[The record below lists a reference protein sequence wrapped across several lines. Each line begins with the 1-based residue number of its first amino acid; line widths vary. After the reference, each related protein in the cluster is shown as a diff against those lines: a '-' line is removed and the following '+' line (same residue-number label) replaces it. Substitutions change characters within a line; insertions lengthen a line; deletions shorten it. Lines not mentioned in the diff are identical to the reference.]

1 MFGLSLAFLAGISVL
16 QGFSALPDVCWLAL
30 GFFLPALL
38 ADKAWLRLP
47 AMAVAGFLWAWLHAV
62 WVLDQQLPV
71 EFEGADLL
79 VEGRVQGLPER
90 LADHR
95 LRFGFLV
102 QRVYRRGQW
111 RSFELP
117 VRLSWYRESPELHAG
132 ERWQLRVRL
141 KQPHG
146 FANPG
151 SFDYERW
158 LFAHR
163 IRATGYVRHVEDAM
177 LLQAADAGPVQLAR
191 QTLATFIGEQ
201 SGFVSD
207 SGLIAALGI
216 GDRSGMSN
224 LQWEVLRKTGTS
236 HLMAISGLHVG
247 LVATLV
253 FFVTRKLW
261 CLAGVPGHW
270 PAPRVAAVFALL
282 AALVYALLSGFQVP
296 AQRAFLMV
304 AVWMMAVLWHG
315 RPDPWR
321 VWSLALLVVLVVD
334 PLSVLTAGFWLS
346 FGAVAWL
353 LYLGTGRHASMPR
366 WKKAIYLQAGLITGL
381 TPLLWVWFGQL
392 SLVAPLANLVAI
404 PWTGFLLVPPLL
416 LGLLFVP
423 LFEPVATLFLQL
435 AGFSLEVLWQ
445 LLEWLADL
453 PDIVWYPSALP
464 AGFQLLMV
472 VAIAGLLAPRFL
484 PVKLP
489 ALVLLIPIALYQQE
503 RPKSGDLWFTLL
515 DVGQGLA
522 VVVETRHHVLV
533 YDTGP
538 SFRSGLDSGEAV
550 VAPYLR
556 SRGYAGIDT
565 LVISHSDNDH
575 AGGSASLL
583 KRMDIADVVAGEPGQ
598 IDARAASACRSGQR
612 WIWDGVGFDMLSPAT
627 DKTGNDA
634 SCVLRIET
642 GHGIAVLLPGD
653 IEKATERQLLQSQAD
668 RLQADILVAPHHGS
682 RTSSTAGFIA
692 AVQPQVVLFPVGYRN
707 RFGFPKKD
715 VVNRYRLSGAQMMQT
730 AQTGAIRIR
739 LERHQPLQPVGWRE
753 SNRHYWNRQAE
764 PGSPGAIPRS

>member
-16 QGFSALPDVCWLAL
+16 QVFSSLPGSGWLAL
-30 GFFLPALL
+30 GIFLPFLL
-38 ADKAWLRLP
+38 SGKPWLRLP

-62 WVLDQQLPV
+62 WVLDQQLPA

-79 VEGRVQGLPER
+79 VEGRVQQLPER
-90 LADHR
+90 LSDQR
-95 LRFGFLV
+95 LRFGFVV
-102 QRVYRRGQW
+102 QKVYRQGQW
-111 RSFELP
+111 QPLELP
-117 VRLSWYRESPELHAG
+117 VRLSWYRDSPELHAG

-146 FANPG
+146 FSNPG

-163 IRATGYVRHVEDAM
+163 IRATGYVRHAQDAV
-177 LLQAADAGPVQLAR
+177 LLQAADVNPVRLAR
-191 QTLATFIGEQ
+191 QTLAAFIGAQ
-201 SGFVSD
+201 SGFVAD

-216 GDRSGMSN
+216 GDRSGMSKD
-224 LQWEVLRKTGTS
+224 QWEVLRKTGTS

-253 FFVTRKLW
+253 FFVARKLW
-261 CLAGVPGHW
+261 CLAGVPFHW

-304 AVWMMAVLWHG
+304 AVWMMAVLWNG

-321 VWSLALLVVLVVD
+321 VWSLALLVVLALD

-381 TPLLWVWFGQL
+381 TPLLWVWFGQV

-404 PWTGFLLVPPLL
+404 PWTGFLVVPPLL

-435 AGFSLEVLWQ
+435 AGFSLDVLWH

-453 PDIVWYPSALP
+453 PDIVWYPAALP
-464 AGFQLLMV
+464 AGYQLLMI

-489 ALVLLIPIALYQQE
+489 AIVLLIPVMLYQQA
-503 RPKSGDLWFTLL
+503 RPESGDLWFTLL

-522 VVVETRHHVLV
+522 VVIETRHHVLV

-538 SFRSGLDSGEAV
+538 SFRSGFDTGEAV

-583 KRMDIADVVAGEPGQ
+583 KLVGIGDVMAGEPGQ
-598 IDARAASACRSGQR
+598 VETRAATACRSGQH
-612 WIWDGVGFDMLSPAT
+612 WIWDGVRFEMLSPAT
-627 DKTGNDA
+627 DRSGNNA
-634 SCVLRIET
+634 SCVLRLET
-642 GHGIAVLLPGD
+642 GHGISVLLPGD
-653 IEKATERQLLQSQAD
+653 IEKATERRLLQGHAE

-682 RTSSTAGFIA
+682 RTSSTPGFIA

-707 RFGFPKKD
+707 RFGFPKED
-715 VVNRYRLSGAQMMQT
+715 VVQRYRLSGAQMMQT
-730 AQTGAIRIR
+730 AEAGAIRIR
-739 LERHQPLQPVGWRE
+739 LKRHQPLQPGGWRE
-753 SNRHYWNRQAE
+753 SNHRYWNRQAE
-764 PGSPGAIPRS
+764 PGRQEAISGS